1 MNIKNS
7 SVELQETWGDF
18 AEAGRLTFCL
28 EGGSSE
34 VPELNRL

>member
-18 AEAGRLTFCL
+18 RKQ
-28 EGGSSE
+28 EGLHFVLRGG
-34 VPELNRL
+34 VVRFQN